1 MIPEI
6 DPAELNAWRRNPAR
20 AAPLIVDVREP
31 WEFARCSIDGS
42 VSVPLQELPRRLSE
56 LDAKREMVLVCH
68 HGARSRNAAMW
79 LSQNGFPAVHN
90 LRGGVEAW
98 AVEVDPAMPRY

>member
-6 DPAELNAWRRNPAR
+6 APAELAAWRRDATR
-20 AAPLIVDVREP
+20 AAPLVVDVREP

-42 VSVPLQELPRRLSE
+42 VSVPMQELPRRLSE
-56 LDAKREMVLVCH
+56 LDDKRELVLVCH
-68 HGARSRNAAMW
+68 HGARSMSAARW
-79 LSQNGFPAVHN
+79 LAQNGFPAVHN

-98 AVEVDPAMPRY
+98 ALEVDPSMPRY